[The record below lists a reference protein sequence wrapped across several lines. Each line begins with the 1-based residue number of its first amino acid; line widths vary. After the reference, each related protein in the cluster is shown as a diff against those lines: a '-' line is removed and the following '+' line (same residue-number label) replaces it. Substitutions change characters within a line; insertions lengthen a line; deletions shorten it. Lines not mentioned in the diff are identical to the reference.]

1 MRGRDGAPLERNL
14 VRKDAM
20 RRPDYTN
27 SGKLQVLGLTLTALP
42 QDGGKGDAGAPPRSS
57 AAAAMGGSASTG
69 GPCSTCPSSSRSAR

>member
-42 QDGGKGDAGAPPRSS
+42 QDSGNGDAGAPPLLPS
-57 AAAAMGGSASTG
+57 AAMGGSASTD
-69 GPCSTCPSSSRSAR
+69 GPCSTCPSSS